1 MSDEEK
7 KIKEQNDMEAVKE
20 MEMQLHE
27 QFASNYN
34 NGFSTTVT
42 LFCTLLAVL
51 YGYVYIF
58 LHSNLDFTIGLKDL
72 CKDGKYA
79 LDALIFAGIA
89 ATIVLFIMKYI
100 CAYQGISQRLEQF
113 VVYAIRSKYYGES
126 PIDLTPRIYPSNYHP
141 FKNDG
146 KILPIGLYGKFI
158 DILCGIQCLVVV
170 SMVIKVVCSL
180 FGKEQCQFQY
190 CTGFLEILA
199 FFVIFVIFYG
209 LYTDGKQELVS
220 KYYKRYGEYLEY
232 KESISKQRIV

>member
-7 KIKEQNDMEAVKE
+7 NIKEQNDMEAIKE
-20 MEMQLHE
+20 IEMQLHE

-34 NGFSTTVT
+34 NGFSATIT

-51 YGYVYIF
+51 YGYGYIF

-72 CKDGKYA
+72 CTDGKYA

-113 VVYAIRSKYYGES
+113 VVYAIRTKYYGES
-126 PIDLTPRIYPSNYHP
+126 PVGLNPRIYPSNYHP
-141 FKNDG
+141 FKDG
-146 KILPIGLYGKFI
+146 GKVLPIGLYGKFI
-158 DILCGIQCLVVV
+158 DILCGFQCLVVV
-170 SMVIKVVCSL
+170 SMVIKITCSL
-180 FGKEQCQFQY
+180 FGDGQKQFQY
-190 CTGFLEILA
+190 CTCSLKILA
-199 FFVIFVIFYG
+199 FFVIFVICYG

-232 KESISKQRIV
+232 KKSISK